1 MTAPES
7 VAVELADAEPARL
20 PTAMQQEQAF
30 AAPAQTLTPFSERLI
45 AWQRRAGRHGLPWQG
60 TRDPYR
66 VWLSEIMLQQTQVQT
81 VLRYYPRFLQAFP
94 SVQQLAQA
102 SQDQVLQLWSGLG
115 YYSRAR
121 NLHRAA
127 QQVVEQ
133 WGGQFPRDP
142 QQLASLPG
150 IGRSTAHAIAAFCF
164 GARESIL
171 DANVQRVMARWLAFD
186 GDLASVAAVRSLW
199 QQAHELLPRQDLQR
213 AMPAY
218 TQGLMDLGAM
228 VCTPR
233 KPDCGACP
241 LAADCRARLQQR
253 VLHYPV
259 KTRKLQRR
267 ALTWLWLVVR
277 DAQGRVLLE
286 KRPARS
292 ASGSIWA
299 QLYCFP
305 CFEQQEQLERFQ
317 IACGWAGLPL
327 KWQAQF
333 RHVLTHR
340 DLTLRPAVLQ
350 LPVDADA
357 DALLPSSG
365 MEQAHAPNPLQWVP
379 VEHILAGRWAVPA
392 ALLGWLRQGWL
403 L

>member
-1 MTAPES
+1 
-7 VAVELADAEPARL
+7 
-20 PTAMQQEQAF
+20 
-30 AAPAQTLTPFSERLI
+30 
-45 AWQRRAGRHGLPWQG
+45 
-60 TRDPYR
+60 
-66 VWLSEIMLQQTQVQT
+66 
-81 VLRYYPRFLQAFP
+81 
-94 SVQQLAQA
+94 
-102 SQDQVLQLWSGLG
+102 
-115 YYSRAR
+115 
-121 NLHRAA
+121 
-127 QQVVEQ
+127 
-133 WGGQFPRDP
+133 
-142 QQLASLPG
+142 
-150 IGRSTAHAIAAFCF
+150 
-164 GARESIL
+164 
-171 DANVQRVMARWLAFD
+171 MARWLAFD

-259 KTRKLQRR
+259 KTRKLRRR

-305 CFEQQEQLERFQ
+305 CFEEREQLERFQ

-327 KWQAQF
+327 KWQAEF

-350 LPVDADA
+350 LPVDADADA

-379 VEHILAGRWAVPA
+379 VEHILAGQWAVPA

>member
-1 MTAPES
+1 MAAT
-7 VAVELADAEPARL
+7 ELAAIKPAELAAAAQQAQASPAS
-20 PTAMQQEQAF
+20 PT
-30 AAPAQTLTPFSERLI
+30 PALAPFSERLI

-81 VLRYYPRFLQAFP
+81 VLRYYPRFVQTLP
-94 SVQQLAQA
+94 NVQQLAQA
-102 SQDQVLQLWSGLG
+102 SEDQVLQLWSGLG

-127 QQVVEQ
+127 QQVVAQ

-164 GARESIL
+164 GARQSIL

-186 GDLASVAAVRSLW
+186 GDLASTAAVRSLW
-199 QQAHELLPRQDLQR
+199 QQAHQLLPRQDLQR

-233 KPDCGACP
+233 KPDCDACP

-277 DAQGRVLLE
+277 DAQGRVLLQ
-286 KRPARS
+286 KRPARG
-292 ASGSIWA
+292 ASGGIWA

-305 CFEQQEQLERFQ
+305 SFEEPAQLERFQ
-317 IACGWAGLPL
+317 ADCGWAGLAL
-327 KWQAQF
+327 QWQGQF

-350 LPVDADA
+350 LPGAGNALPSLPGSTEQADA
-357 DALLPSSG
+357 P
-365 MEQAHAPNPLQWVP
+365 APWHWVP
-379 VEHILAGRWAVPA
+379 VAHILAGQWAVPA
-392 ALLGWLRQGWL
+392 ALLGWLRQGGL
-403 L
+403 